1 MSDPR
6 PQRRTP
12 RKKTPSLAPLYGAIG
27 IAILAIV
34 AVAMA
39 QKDKDARSEAAK
51 KPSNSTAKE
60 TSNPFADVPAGGKV
74 VPSPFSSSSSKGL
87 DPSATGLLEATVWTE
102 AIATAERAKKR
113 LMEAKAADRDGDRS
127 TYKRKALEARELFHG
142 ALEATAQWESDI
154 SKKHG
159 EEDSK
164 VKTVR
169 SLRNVWF
176 DQRKKLR
183 SVDVNDI

>member
-1 MSDPR
+1 MADQQSP
-6 PQRRTP
+6 RRTP
-12 RKKTPSLAPLYGAIG
+12 RKKAPSLAPLYGAVG
-27 IAILAIV
+27 IAILAII

-51 KPSNSTAKE
+51 NTSNTTGSEVA
-60 TSNPFADVPAGGKV
+60 NPFADVPAGGKA
-74 VPSPFSSSSSKGL
+74 VPSPFDSSGSKSL
-87 DPSATGLLEATVWTE
+87 NPSAAGLLGATVWME
-102 AIATAERAKKR
+102 AIATAERAKK
-113 LMEAKAADRDGDRS
+113 LLTEANVADRGGDRA

-142 ALEATAQWESDI
+142 ALEATAQWEYDI
-154 SKKHG
+154 SEKHG

-183 SVDVNDI
+183 SVDVNDL